1 MPRLGRVSFNI
12 NYVVDLDNQD
22 MVDEAKQC
30 VFEDVMNAV
39 KYDEVAAHIEIELA
53 PAASK
58 EEIPEF
64 LLPPKVD
71 DDEENSITRR
81 D

>member
-1 MPRLGRVSFNI
+1 MPRLGRVYFNI
-12 NYVVDLDNQD
+12 NYVVDLDNKD

-39 KYDEVAAHIEIELA
+39 KYDEVAAHIEVVSDA
-53 PAASK
+53 TAT
-58 EEIPEF
+58 EEDIPEF
-64 LLPPKVD
+64 LLPPKEN
-71 DDEENSITRR
+71 DEEDSTTRR